1 MLNDPTTE
9 AKAIIVMLNDPEV
22 LLDGMAVLK
31 PVHFAAQEARSI
43 FKIMAELHGDG
54 KPVTVLTVAEA
65 ARHLP
70 GFALRSIMDTT
81 LASRSEADFLFA
93 RLEDMRRARI
103 AHEAMRQAM
112 ETLETE
118 PGADAIDYTAEKL
131 FSLGMTNS
139 QREQIVDAKEMAV
152 RAIQH
157 ISERRNKSKRAE
169 KLIFTSLTKLN
180 RITGGFEAG
189 DLVIVSGPTGSGKS
203 AFTQNLLRDIA
214 VVQKM
219 PSLYVN
225 SEMTEAQ
232 MALRWAAMLTPDPE
246 ITHSKLRAGDITDEQ
261 QDAVSDGLDRLH
273 SSKFACL
280 TIPDLR
286 IDKVLTILRRY
297 ATKAKLRAVAV
308 DYIGRTDAI
317 SAKDA
322 AAEWQI
328 LLQAARRLKTAAAEL
343 NLVVFMVAQVKAD
356 GRLQQAAYMENES
369 DLHLRIEPMTED
381 EIGKRRAMLEPWNVR
396 LHIQKGRKCAK
407 GWTLL
412 HFNGEKLSFQGEA

>member
-1 MLNDPTTE
+1 MLSDRTTE
-9 AKAIIVMLNDPEV
+9 AKSIIVMLNDPEV

-31 PVHFAAQEARSI
+31 PDHFAAQESRSV
-43 FKIMAELHGDG
+43 FKIMAEIHREG

-70 GFALRSIMDTT
+70 GFALRQIMDTT
-81 LASRSEADFLFA
+81 MASRAEADFLFG

-118 PGADAIDYTAEKL
+118 PGADAIDHTAEKL
-131 FSLGMTNS
+131 FSLGMTSS

-152 RAIQH
+152 RAIAH
-157 ISERRNKSKRAE
+157 ISERRDKSKRAE
-169 KLIFTSLTKLN
+169 RVINTSLPKLN
-180 RITGGFEAG
+180 RVTGGFEAG
-189 DLVIVSGPTGSGKS
+189 DLVIISGPTGSGKS
-203 AFTQNLLRDIA
+203 AFAQNLLRDIA
-214 VVQKM
+214 VTQRI
-219 PSLYVN
+219 PSLYTN

-232 MALRWAAMLTPDPE
+232 MALRWAAMLTADPE
-246 ITHSKLRAGDITDEQ
+246 ITHSRLRAGDITDAE
-261 QDAVSDGLDRLH
+261 QDAVMAGLDRLYN
-273 SSKFACL
+273 SKFACL

-297 ATKAKLRAVAV
+297 AAKTKLRAAAI

-328 LLQAARRLKTAAAEL
+328 LLQAARRLKTAAVEL
-343 NLVVFMVAQVKAD
+343 GLVVFMVAQVKAD
-356 GRLQQAAYMENES
+356 GRLQQASYMENEA

-381 EIGKRRAMLEPWNVR
+381 EIAKRRTRLEPWNVR
-396 LHIQKGRKCAK
+396 LHIAKGRNCAK

-412 HFNGEKLSFQGEA
+412 NFNGEKLTFTGES